1 MSRQRSYPL
10 CVWSIVSIM
19 AVFFFAVDSMTD
31 RNSLQRS
38 AYFQAFE
45 GNSRVM
51 VTFKYFKLLFV
62 GVE

>member
-1 MSRQRSYPL
+1 MIRQRSYPL
-10 CVWSIVSIM
+10 CVWSIFSIM
-19 AVFFFAVDSMTD
+19 AVFFSAVDSMID
-31 RNSLQRS
+31 RSSSQRS

-51 VTFKYFKLLFV
+51 VILKYFKLLFE